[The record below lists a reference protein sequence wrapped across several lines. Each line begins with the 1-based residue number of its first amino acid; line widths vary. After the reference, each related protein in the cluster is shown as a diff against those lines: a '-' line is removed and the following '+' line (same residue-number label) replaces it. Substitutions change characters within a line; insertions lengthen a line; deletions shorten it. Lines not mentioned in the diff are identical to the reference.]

1 MLKKVLFTTFSIM
14 SFSVILPTYANT
26 DMSCKIQ
33 VAVSTPP
40 ITFDQNVAFNVTNQ
54 LGLSKSIT
62 LNGGS
67 SPQYIEKLPCISEP
81 LTISATVYSTPVN
94 GWLQGPAIGQCILK
108 AGPVVLNGPEN
119 SVSVVFPYDFNCN
132 Y

>member
-1 MLKKVLFTTFSIM
+1 MLKKVIFTTLSIM
-14 SFSVILPTYANT
+14 SFSALLPLHAST
-26 DMSCKIQ
+26 DISCKVQ

-40 ITFDQNVAFNVTNQ
+40 VTFDQNVAFNVTNL

-62 LNGGS
+62 LSGGS
-67 SPQYIEKLPCISEP
+67 APQYIEKLPCIPEP
-81 LTISATVYSTPVN
+81 LTITATLYTTPVN
-94 GWLQGPAIGQCILK
+94 GWLQAPAIGQCVLK